1 MKSDKTIMEYLCEG
15 LDEDEILHL
24 EDGSILIDG
33 NRCYEKWSSVGRK
46 ELTFYDL
53 FGTDGILF
61 PDEPEEMRT
70 WKEKGCISLSKEVV
84 HKLSHAVIRLDMSNM
99 SKVKKDFLYASR
111 PYYMVRGKSI
121 TPDQVRVVLL
131 SEYPMLRNKKSWD
144 LYCQTDDPGD
154 DMARRDPFG
163 MIFPYKSFLP
173 GANGWL
179 RESGEIGGNIHSS
192 VKFPGFEEIMPL
204 WLRLAVRFPFLDMA
218 IGYTDYNENPCWE
231 YCMLESR
238 SAWSEIMKPWAWEKL
253 SRENEQFRSIMK
265 KYRYYCDEV
274 EAMKSGKRWCPCRGN
289 RIDECELHFSR
300 GETDIP
306 HSKQEFYDYNYHRF
320 VNLDEIA
327 DDVCMTVQIKDGN
340 LSILFGEEAVQTYKE
355 YAEKYIF
362 EDPRRYSD
370 LWNELTQEPY
380 ISETFLRDLVS
391 RQGLDDDI
399 CIDFLEKKVCSWNS

>member
-1 MKSDKTIMEYLCEG
+1 
-15 LDEDEILHL
+15 
-24 EDGSILIDG
+24 
-33 NRCYEKWSSVGRK
+33 
-46 ELTFYDL
+46 
-53 FGTDGILF
+53 
-61 PDEPEEMRT
+61 
-70 WKEKGCISLSKEVV
+70 
-84 HKLSHAVIRLDMSNM
+84 
-99 SKVKKDFLYASR
+99 
-111 PYYMVRGKSI
+111 
-121 TPDQVRVVLL
+121 
-131 SEYPMLRNKKSWD
+131 
-144 LYCQTDDPGD
+144 
-154 DMARRDPFG
+154 
-163 MIFPYKSFLP
+163 
-173 GANGWL
+173 
-179 RESGEIGGNIHSS
+179 
-192 VKFPGFEEIMPL
+192 
-204 WLRLAVRFPFLDMA
+204 
-218 IGYTDYNENPCWE
+218 
-231 YCMLESR
+231 MLESR
-238 SAWSEIMKPWAWEKL
+238 SAWSEIMKPWAWEKE

-274 EAMKSGKRWCPCRGN
+274 EAMKNGKRWCPCRGN

-355 YAEKYIF
+355 YAEKYTF

-399 CIDFLEKKVCSWNS
+399 CIDFLEKKGMQLELMRGDWKKPEWLNTI